1 MLLLTNSARGMYYPS
16 TRLTLNGN
24 RICCRTRGP
33 VGILGRPMCEHVRDF
48 KVSSAIEIAS
58 LSLFSES
65 IDPLRI
71 IPPAWPLR
79 EIIDDFFNDQT
90 GDRA

>member
-1 MLLLTNSARGMYYPS
+1 
-16 TRLTLNGN
+16 
-24 RICCRTRGP
+24 
-33 VGILGRPMCEHVRDF
+33 MCEHVRDF

-65 IDPLRI
+65 IDPPRI
-71 IPPAWPLR
+71 IPPTWPLR